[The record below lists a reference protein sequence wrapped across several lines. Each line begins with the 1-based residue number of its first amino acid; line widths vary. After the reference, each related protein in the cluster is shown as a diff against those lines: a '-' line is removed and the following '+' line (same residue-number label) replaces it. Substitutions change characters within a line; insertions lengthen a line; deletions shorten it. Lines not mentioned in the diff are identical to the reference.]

1 MPAGPAPP
9 VRRPV
14 TTGTRRLSRSCSPAS
29 APTPH
34 TGCRRRADVPQP
46 PGDLRRGVRL
56 PVGGDR
62 GHLRPGQCLG
72 DARGAAVRVHGPVV
86 PSGLLGPETV
96 EALELGRSPAV
107 LRRGHRRRGRLG
119 AGDGVGRGLRPRG
132 LGGAFGGG
140 RRLGL
145 GLRPGRRC
153 CGGVRVGLVLRSTRV
168 GDLGG
173 RVDGR
178 RDARGDRAA
187 GQFAVVRQRTHP
199 AFEGRGVG
207 LLVRVGQHGPRGDDG
222 RGRLG
227 PVEGRA
233 VQGRGAAGGGAARA
247 RDAERLAD
255 RGLRADGRDAADEC
269 HGGGAPDEQGARR
282 RSARRRRRSG
292 VSSACRRVVGVV
304 ALGSGVLPG
313 SGCAGFCGVLGHR
326 FRWSA
331 GWGAPP
337 GPRRCRHAG
346 GVGVHGASW
355 GSREPG
361 GPDGGVG
368 PVRPPLGRRGAAC
381 SGEAD
386 TMTRQP
392 GHRVQECWQDG
403 PTAPW

>member
-9 VRRPV
+9 VRRPARV
-14 TTGTRRLSRSCSPAS
+14 GSVEVVRLRVRP
-29 APTPH
+29 
-34 TGCRRRADVPQP
+34 RRARGAVGGADVAQP
-46 PGDLRRGVRL
+46 PGDLRRGVRP

-62 GHLRPGQCLG
+62 RHLRAGQCLR
-72 DARGAAVRVHGPVV
+72 DARGATVRVDRAVV
-86 PSGLLGPETV
+86 PSGLLGPEAF

-119 AGDGVGRGLRPRG
+119 AGDGVGRSLRPRG

-153 CGGVRVGLVLRSTRV
+153 CCGVRVGLVLRSTRV

-187 GQFAVVRQRTHP
+187 GQFAVVRQRAHP
-199 AFEGRGVG
+199 AFEGGGVG
-207 LLVRVGQHGPRGDDG
+207 LLVRVGQHGPCRDDG

-233 VQGRGAAGGGAARA
+233 VQGRGAAGGGAART

-269 HGGGAPDEQGARR
+269 HGGCAPDEQGGAAAECATATAVR
-282 RSARRRRRSG
+282 G
-292 VSSACRRVVGVV
+292 VERLPTRGRGGRAGFGGAAWLGG
-304 ALGSGVLPG
+304 AL
-313 SGCAGFCGVLGHR
+313 GFCGVLGHR

-337 GPRRCRHAG
+337 GPRRCRARGWGGRARCVVGESRAG
-346 GVGVHGASW
+346 EDRTVVWGPSVRRSGGA
-355 GSREPG
+355 
-361 GPDGGVG
+361 GP
-368 PVRPPLGRRGAAC
+368 PARAKP
-381 SGEAD
+381 
-386 TMTRQP
+386 TR
-392 GHRVQECWQDG
+392 
-403 PTAPW
+403 